1 MSVRFDV
8 ESCDVE
14 VMDDVWRRYAAL
26 LNASRAKSLIAE
38 SERSSVLPSLAVM
51 GFLHSAKFS
60 SPSLYHSCP
69 ITHQDSSS
77 LLKHT
82 TFLSSPDSP
91 PQTLNP
97 FQPPP
102 FDSIQLVNS
111 RANIQLRAKVPRRS
125 TDHVLLT
132 VTNTAA

>member
-1 MSVRFDV
+1 
-8 ESCDVE
+8 

-38 SERSSVLPSLAVM
+38 FERSSALPSLVVM

-60 SPSLYHSCP
+60 SPLLYHSCP
-69 ITHQDSSS
+69 IAHRDSSS

-91 PQTLNP
+91 SSRAQTLNP

-102 FDSIQLVNS
+102 FDSTRNS
-111 RANIQLRAKVPRRS
+111 KANIQLRAKVPRRS
-125 TDHVLLT
+125 TDHVMVT